1 MRFESFV
8 ALRYLRGKRKNRFVS
23 LITVISILG
32 VTVGVMTLIVVMSV
46 MSGFDDA
53 LRATIIGNRAHLT
66 VEKQFGQIHD
76 VDGFIEEVKTANPE
90 VVAAGPIIQ
99 TEALLRA
106 RTMYGDDAATGAFI
120 VGVDPDREQ
129 EVTQLAENLTRQRG
143 RTHGTGELPGDR
155 EIVLGYLLA
164 NRLGARIGSDIEV
177 ITDARQSVSPFHP
190 GGRGRSVWLTVSG
203 ISQAQMSDFD
213 TLYAFVDISTAQLI
227 TGREGVDAVHLRLT
241 DAFQADSVGQRIEQ
255 QLGYATTTWYEDQRA
270 FFEALQQE
278 KVVMFI
284 ILVFIILVAAFN
296 ITSTLI
302 MVVMEK
308 RRDIGILRTI
318 GLSSRGVLKLFIIEG
333 LLIGLSG
340 TLVGLGAG
348 VLIAHNL
355 NPIAESVAYVLGV
368 DIFSSQIYYFDQ
380 IPVSIV
386 WGDIAWI
393 TLAAIA
399 LTFLSTLYP
408 AWSAARLDPVDA
420 LRYE

>member
-23 LITVISILG
+23 LITVISVLG

-66 VEKQFGQIHD
+66 VEQRFGQIHD
-76 VDGFIEEVKTANPE
+76 VEGFIEEVKAANPE

-99 TEALLRA
+99 AEALLRA
-106 RTMYGDDAATGAFI
+106 RTAFGEGGATGAFI
-120 VGVDPDREQ
+120 VGVDPEREQ

-143 RTHGTGELPGDR
+143 RTHGTGELPEER

-164 NRLGARIGSDIEV
+164 NRLGARLGTDIEV
-177 ITDARQSVSPFHP
+177 ITDADRSVSPFHP
-190 GGRGRSVWLTVSG
+190 GGRGRSLWLSVSG

-213 TLYAFVDISTAQLI
+213 TLYAFVDIPTAQLI
-227 TGREGVDAVHLRLT
+227 TGRDGVDAVHLRLT
-241 DAFQADSVGQRIEQ
+241 DAFDADPVGQRIEQ
-255 QLGYATTTWYEDQRA
+255 QLGHVTTTWYEGQRA

-333 LLIGLSG
+333 LLIGVSG

-348 VLIAHNL
+348 ILIAHNL
-355 NPIAESVAYVLGV
+355 NPIAEFVAFILGV
-368 DIFSSQIYYFDQ
+368 DIFSSQIYYFDR
-380 IPVSIV
+380 IPVSII

-393 TLAAIA
+393 TIAAVA

>member
-23 LITVISILG
+23 LITIISVAG
-32 VTVGVMTLIVVMSV
+32 VSVGVIALIVVMSV
-46 MSGFDDA
+46 MTGFDQA

-66 VEKQFGQIHD
+66 VQYPYGPVRD
-76 VDGFIEEVKTANPE
+76 VEGFIEEVKSVSPE
-90 VVAAGPIIQ
+90 ILAAGPIIQ
-99 TEALLRA
+99 IEALLRT
-106 RTMYGDDAATGAFI
+106 RSPYEEQGATGGFI
-120 VGVDPDREQ
+120 VGVDPEREQ
-129 EVTQLAENLTRQRG
+129 DVTQLAENLTQERG
-143 RTHGTGELPGDR
+143 RTFGAGEMPGEK

-164 NRLGARIGSDIEV
+164 DRIGARIGSDIEV
-177 ITDARQSVSPFHP
+177 ITEAQRVTPFRV
-190 GGRGRSVWLTVSG
+190 GRGRSVWLTVSG

-213 TLYAFVDISTAQLI
+213 MLYAFVDIETAQRL
-227 TGREGVDAVHLRLT
+227 TGREGADAVHLRLT
-241 DAFQADSVGQRIEQ
+241 DAFKADAVANAVRE
-255 QLGYATTTWYEDQRA
+255 QLGYRATTWYEGQRA
-270 FFEALQQE
+270 FFDALQQE

-318 GLSSRGVLKLFIIEG
+318 GVSSRAVLLLFVIEG

-340 TLVGLGAG
+340 TLIGLVCGILLAF
-348 VLIAHNL
+348 NL
-355 NPIAESVAYVLGV
+355 NPVAEFIAWMLGV
-368 DIFSSQIYYFDQ
+368 DLFSSQIYYFDQ
-380 IPVSIV
+380 IPVAVV
-386 WGDIAWI
+386 WSDVAWI
-393 TLAAIA
+393 TIAAVV